1 MIHDSEKSIRF
12 SATKGLINFAEFTEG
27 IDVLL
32 ESNKILKDLVDKLI
46 SEKNEEVLNNIVKLL
61 KIIMQGEQGTPKVLQ
76 R

>member
-1 MIHDSEKSIRF
+1 MIHDSEKLIRF

-61 KIIMQGEQGTPKVLQ
+61 KIIMQGEQGTPKALQ
-76 R
+76 T

>member
-61 KIIMQGEQGTPKVLQ
+61 KIIMQG
-76 R
+76 

>member
-61 KIIMQGEQGTPKVLQ
+61 KIIMQGEQGTPKALQ
-76 R
+76 T